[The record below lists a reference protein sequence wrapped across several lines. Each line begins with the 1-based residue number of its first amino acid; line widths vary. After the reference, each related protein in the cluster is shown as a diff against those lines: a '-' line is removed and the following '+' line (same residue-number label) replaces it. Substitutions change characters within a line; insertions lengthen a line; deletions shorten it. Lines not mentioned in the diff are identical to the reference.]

1 MSEWSQERKKRRRNP
16 GRIPEESP
24 ERNHK
29 KKKLIHS
36 RDGGRG
42 REGEGEGE
50 EEDEIVDADDV
61 WMNVTLCY

>member
-1 MSEWSQERKKRRRNP
+1 MEPGAEETPQESRKNP
-16 GRIPEESP
+16 GRISRKEPQ
-24 ERNHK
+24 

-42 REGEGEGE
+42 RGREEE